1 MDRNGQSELLG
12 SAAFLWPAL
21 IAAEAGRLASALVQG
36 WASRSA
42 PVANLP
48 PLRWATSN
56 RVALELPTM
65 RLRDFSIEGGG
76 RPVVICAPYSLHR
89 ATIADFARGHSLV
102 QALLAGGIRRVFLT
116 EWRSA
121 TPDMRFF
128 SVDTFLA
135 DLNVAVD
142 ELGGD
147 VDLVGICQG
156 GWLGVT
162 YAARFPGKIGRL
174 VLAGAPIDIAAGRS
188 VISMAAA
195 TVPLSAFEG
204 LVALGEGRI
213 LGRKMLGLYGA
224 PDLSPAGIAG
234 VLQIRSMEASRRG
247 QAAIARFHRWYADTV
262 DLPGTYYLE
271 TVQHL
276 FRENRLAEGR
286 FVALGRQV
294 DLASLRKPLYLL
306 AAEDD
311 ELVAPGQLFGVA
323 GRVGTPSSEIRRA
336 LVPGSHMSLFAGAE
350 TLTSAWPPIVRW
362 LRGETERPDR
372 PRRGRTVKAI
382 H

>member
-1 MDRNGQSELLG
+1 
-12 SAAFLWPAL
+12 
-21 IAAEAGRLASALVQG
+21 
-36 WASRSA
+36 
-42 PVANLP
+42 
-48 PLRWATSN
+48 
-56 RVALELPTM
+56 
-65 RLRDFSIEGGG
+65 
-76 RPVVICAPYSLHR
+76 
-89 ATIADFARGHSLV
+89 
-102 QALLAGGIRRVFLT
+102 
-116 EWRSA
+116 
-121 TPDMRFF
+121 
-128 SVDTFLA
+128 
-135 DLNVAVD
+135 
-142 ELGGD
+142 
-147 VDLVGICQG
+147 
-156 GWLGVT
+156 
-162 YAARFPGKIGRL
+162 
-174 VLAGAPIDIAAGRS
+174 
-188 VISMAAA
+188 
-195 TVPLSAFEG
+195 VPLSAFEG